1 MNINHATADLELTCS
16 SCGEMTTHEVTYSN
30 EPVHHLRCCEC
41 RVVSAYLIVVLE
53 DSVAGRKRKYAKVS
67 AVLQDHAA
75 LMRHRGS
82 QELHAYQITGTYA
95 HGQYIAHNKY
105 GEGYILDVLGPP
117 MKMQVLFADKKRL
130 HVCGSASIASAQP
143 TTRMER
149 HNKPAKPRR
158 PKKVPEKSRVA

>member
-1 MNINHATADLELTCS
+1 
-16 SCGEMTTHEVTYSN
+16 
-30 EPVHHLRCCEC
+30 
-41 RVVSAYLIVVLE
+41 VVSAYLIVVLE

-75 LMRHRGS
+75 LMQHRGS

-95 HGQYIAHNKY
+95 HGQYIAHSKY

-149 HNKPAKPRR
+149 HSKPAKPRR
-158 PKKVPEKSRVA
+158 PKKAPEKSRLA